1 MTTSLRIFSLM
12 LAALTTQAFA
22 EDTDSWNQWRGPNR
36 DGSIQ
41 AKAWPKTISDGGLV
55 KQIKIP
61 LGESYSGPIVV
72 DGLVFTTETKGDT
85 ESAIAIDRKSGEE
98 VWKTSWKGQMAV
110 PFFAAAN
117 GSWIRSTPAW
127 HNNQLFVASMEDVLY
142 CLNSTNGDIVWKKDI
157 REEFSTGNQSFGFVC
172 SPLVLD
178 NHVFIQTSAGLLK
191 MDCDT
196 GKTALRTLNEDGGM
210 MGGAFSSPVVATIA
224 GVRQLVVQTR
234 KSLTGVSPEDGTV
247 LWKQDIPAFRGMNI
261 LTPTIIGDSVFTSS
275 YGGGSFLFDI
285 TRTNAKFSVKE
296 RWKVKAEGYMSSA
309 VQVDNQLYL
318 HLRNTRF
325 TSLNVEDGKTA
336 WTSTPFGKY
345 WSMVVN
351 GNSALALD
359 EKGILLLLDLNGE
372 KYSEVDRLKVSDQE
386 TWAHLAVSGN
396 QIFVRDLKG
405 LTIWQIQ

>member
-1 MTTSLRIFSLM
+1 MITSTRIFSLM

-22 EDTDSWNQWRGPNR
+22 ADPDAWNQWRGPNR

-41 AKAWPKTISDGGLV
+41 TESWPKAISNGGLI
-55 KQIKIP
+55 KQAQIP

-72 DGLVFTTETKGDT
+72 DGLVFTTETTGDT
-85 ESAIAIDRKSGEE
+85 ESAIAIDRNSGKEI
-98 VWKTSWKGQMAV
+98 WKTSWKAKMTV
-110 PFFAAAN
+110 PFFAASN

-142 CLNSTNGDIVWKKDI
+142 CLNSTNGDIVWQKDI
-157 REEFSTGNQSFGFVC
+157 RKEFGTGNQSFGFVC

-178 NHVFIQTSAGLLK
+178 EHVFIQTSAGLLK
-191 MDCDT
+191 MKCDT
-196 GKTALRTLNEDGGM
+196 GETTIRTLNESGGM
-210 MGGAFSSPVVATIA
+210 MGGAFSSPVVATLA

-234 KSLTGVSPEDGTV
+234 QTLTGVSPEDGTV

-261 LTPTIIGDSVFTSS
+261 LTPTIIEDSVFTSS

-285 TRTNAKFSVKE
+285 ARTKDTFTVKE
-296 RWKVKAEGYMSSA
+296 RWKAKAEGYMSSA
-309 VQVDNQLYL
+309 VQVDGQLYL
-318 HLRNTRF
+318 HLRNQRF
-325 TSLNVEDGKTA
+325 TNLNVADGKSG
-336 WTSTPFGKY
+336 WTTKPFGKY

-351 GNSALALD
+351 GKSALALD
-359 EKGILLLLDLNGE
+359 EKGILLLLNLNGQE
-372 KYSEVDRLKVSDQE
+372 FSEVDRLKVSDQE

-405 LTIWQIQ
+405 LTIWQMQ